1 MTPMSNGTVVGFV
14 GLGNLG
20 QAMSLNLLDKG
31 WALGVFDAVPRRI
44 VPVIAAGAHEV
55 DVPDLGNC
63 DVLCIAVS
71 DDAAVRK
78 LLNDRLLGHLTKDHT
93 LILHSTVLPSTA
105 RSLAE
110 LVAPTGARFLDVP
123 VSGGAERARSGKLTL
138 FAGGEGDD
146 LAAVRPLLDS
156 MAENVFHMGPVGAG
170 SATKLANQLI
180 TFSALA
186 GVGEALRLAGEFD
199 VREED
204 VLRAV
209 ATGTGDTWIGRNWGF
224 YDRLASDY
232 DRIGTPVWQ
241 RPWSKDLWDVVAAGR
256 ESRLALPVAGLL
268 AQILAET
275 VEDHAHA
282 SELGVVQ

>member
-1 MTPMSNGTVVGFV
+1 
-14 GLGNLG
+14 
-20 QAMSLNLLDKG
+20 
-31 WALGVFDAVPRRI
+31 
-44 VPVIAAGAHEV
+44 
-55 DVPDLGNC
+55 
-63 DVLCIAVS
+63 
-71 DDAAVRK
+71 
-78 LLNDRLLGHLTKDHT
+78 
-93 LILHSTVLPSTA
+93 
-105 RSLAE
+105 
-110 LVAPTGARFLDVP
+110 
-123 VSGGAERARSGKLTL
+123 
-138 FAGGEGDD
+138 
-146 LAAVRPLLDS
+146 

-268 AQILAET
+268 AQIMAET